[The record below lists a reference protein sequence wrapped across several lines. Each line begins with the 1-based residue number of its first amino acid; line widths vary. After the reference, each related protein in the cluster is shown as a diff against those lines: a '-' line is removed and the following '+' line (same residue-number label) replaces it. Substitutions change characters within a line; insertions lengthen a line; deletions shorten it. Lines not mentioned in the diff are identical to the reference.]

1 MKPLGE
7 TYELPPI
14 SDAAKGLELPK
25 AIQDANFSIDDYIR
39 DFIDGFVE
47 GFMKPFE
54 WLGELFGITD
64 SNKEKTPEVKPQT
77 GELPPVSAETTSDTR
92 RTTDTR
98 EYGVQEC
105 ADAAKDIFTPQVLQ
119 EWGMMSAEARF
130 EKLAEYSK
138 RVAEV
143 LGVYVNVTFQ
153 EGLINEGCWGYND
166 GLGNVVL
173 DASFVTDPAQ
183 VLEAINTI
191 AHEIRH
197 QFQRDVC
204 NNPGKYD
211 IDPLTVA
218 EWTAGFQNYTQQRQT
233 AEDPWGY
240 FFNPV
245 EIDARYFGESVVRE
259 LTRSFI
265 GD

>member
-1 MKPLGE
+1 MKTGE
-7 TYELPPI
+7 MNELPPI
-14 SDAAKGLELPK
+14 RDVAKGLELPK
-25 AIQDANFSIDDYIR
+25 AIQDANFSIDECIR
-39 DFIDGFVE
+39 DFIDGFIE

-54 WLGELFGITD
+54 WLGEFLGITD
-64 SNKEKTPEVKPQT
+64 SDKEKAKDGILKP
-77 GELPPVSAETTSDTR
+77 GELPTGQDASDAQR
-92 RTTDTR
+92 MADTR
-98 EYGVQEC
+98 EFGVKEC
-105 ADAAKDIFTPQVLQ
+105 ADAAKDIFTPQVMQ

-130 EKLAEYSK
+130 EKLEEYAR
-138 RVAEV
+138 RVADV
-143 LGVYVNVTFQ
+143 LGVQVRVIYQ
-153 EGLINEGCWGYND
+153 EGLIQQGCWGYND
-166 GLGNVVL
+166 GMGNVVL

-183 VLEAINTI
+183 VLEAVSTI

-204 NNPGKYD
+204 NNPSAYD

-218 EWTAGFQNYTQQRQT
+218 EWTVGFQTYTQERQT

-259 LTRSFI
+259 LTRGFI
-265 GD
+265 DN